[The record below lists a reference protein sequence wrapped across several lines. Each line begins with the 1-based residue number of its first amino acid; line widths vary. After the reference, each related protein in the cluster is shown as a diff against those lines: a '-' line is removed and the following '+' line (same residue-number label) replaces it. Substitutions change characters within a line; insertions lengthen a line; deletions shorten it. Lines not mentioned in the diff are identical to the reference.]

1 VNVLIIEDSEDDAI
15 LIVRSL
21 RQSGFV
27 LTWERVQTVEE
38 LNQALTNRTWDVI
51 ISDYNLPKMNAPMA
65 LEIVKQSQLDLPF
78 IVVSGTI
85 GETLAVDL
93 MRAGANDYL
102 MKGSLARLAEA
113 VRREIREFKMR
124 QERQQASLELE
135 LTKQRLQLAL
145 EGSAIG
151 PWDWVIST
159 GELTINERWAE
170 ILGYTSLELEPITF
184 ETWHDHT

>member
-1 VNVLIIEDSEDDAI
+1 MSDTVNVLIIEDSEDDAI

-135 LTKQRLQLAL
+135 LTKQRL
-145 EGSAIG
+145 
-151 PWDWVIST
+151 
-159 GELTINERWAE
+159 
-170 ILGYTSLELEPITF
+170 
-184 ETWHDHT
+184 